1 MSTDVSPPSRR
12 FGRSQIKLLLRVG
25 LMGVIG
31 ILGIV
36 AVSFLSRA
44 MADITRSEETAA
56 IFNVSAELHHD
67 LVEAVEWRADPPG
80 LPKELAPL
88 DREAITETWLRAWTQ
103 FLILSDGSGPV
114 GSSVD
119 GDPTDGIIEYFGGAA
134 ENAMLASS
142 TDWLELPIHQIGH
155 DLQLNFYSDDGSVV
169 SVSSEA
175 SRFLR
180 GQPVAGGIEWYDTV
194 ETYDAVFVLREGNW
208 RVHHWVRRSSE
219 GSWATQVDNLTVR
232 PLEVDEIRSVTW
244 APTSQTP
251 EDFWANPDL
260 VRAEREIAIIDDL
273 GFNTVRIELP
283 FELLGGRD
291 VETSDLFPAAALM
304 DIADENDLN
313 VIVSLLA
320 DRTEHQP
327 LHWDADD
334 DHLLAVMDTLGDHPA
349 LVLWELGSEPD
360 THIGIERVE
369 PQMLDAWLTHV
380 GRTVR
385 DADRDT
391 PITIGWSSPR
401 AAAEAPPIADVVS
414 FTWTGD
420 VAGLDAALPYVVDVA
435 DGRPILISDSSHHTH
450 VGVLPGGQT
459 ETEQARFYAD
469 MLLAVD
475 DYGLQGFNVSS
486 LRDYDVEAVATWA
499 QAEAERI
506 DAEEKARIAEQEL
519 RFPPPPTPE
528 PKEAGPEVHEAPI
541 VAEVTW
547 PVGAEAATGLIRVD
561 GSPKPAAA
569 VFAPDADLEA
579 VPSPSLI
586 ETIRKPFNLI
596 LLFLVGA
603 AIGGWLFLV
612 LWARNIIRFPKL
624 GVFARIRSIVESIP
638 GLRAVL
644 IPFDAIKR
652 IVRRIPILGSFFPQ
666 NPGDFADDKD
676 AQQRQRRPRKKVS
689 VTAPIEQQP
698 VTTPAVAATTP
709 APAQVDAPKEGML
722 RRVVSWLNAP
732 VLPDEDEATEVAAVA
747 AEGVVPASE
756 PAAMVAAVAQPV
768 VAQPVVAEPVV
779 TQAAVA
785 QPVIAQPVVAEAVVA
800 QPAVAQPVVTQA
812 AVAQP
817 AQPVVAQPV
826 VAQPVMAQPVV
837 PEPVVPAQPVA
848 AQPAAVQPAQPV
860 IAQPAQPV
868 VSTDPATAEA
878 FNAVN
883 QLDQLVA
890 QQQAQ
895 FAAWLALQQQAAAAA
910 TPPAAAAAEPVAVEP
925 VATEPAPAEST
936 PAEPVPVETA
946 PVETAENDSMDSE
959 SAAPTASLADA
970 LPSWPSDDMLYSDV
984 HDALF
989 GDEPTSPPPATA
1001 MAMAEVDLQAI
1012 DSILDEVDAPTL
1024 DGPMRYAP
1032 FLMRALCIAARTVDS
1047 DDVDV
1052 HVDVASTTGAT
1063 RRVEDAHDKR
1073 LSALTRELA
1082 DDPSTTNTPATVVVH
1097 VSSSQGGHLRVE
1109 IGDGAVPTVSLVH
1122 LHKRPIA
1129 TRDRLGCTAIT
1140 THSMGLLSVAAS
1152 STPVRADEYLQMLR
1166 EILETR
1172 DWTTELD

>member
-1 MSTDVSPPSRR
+1 
-12 FGRSQIKLLLRVG
+12 
-25 LMGVIG
+25 
-31 ILGIV
+31 
-36 AVSFLSRA
+36 

-56 IFNVSAELHHD
+56 IFNVSAELHND
-67 LVEAVEWRADPPG
+67 LIEAVEWRADPQG

-88 DREAITETWLRAWTQ
+88 EREAITETWLRAWTQ

-134 ENAMLASS
+134 EDAMLASS
-142 TDWLELPIHQIGH
+142 GDWLGLPIHQIGH

-169 SVSSEA
+169 SVSSEG

-180 GQPVAGGIEWYDTV
+180 GHPVQGRVEWYDTT
-194 ETYDAVFVLREGNW
+194 ETYDAVFVLSDGNW

-232 PLEVDEIRSVTW
+232 PLEVEDIRSVTW
-244 APTSQTP
+244 APTGQTP

-283 FELLGGRD
+283 FDLLGGRD
-291 VETSDLFPAAALM
+291 VVTADLFPAAALM

-349 LVLWELGSEPD
+349 LILWELGSEPD

-369 PQMLDAWLTHV
+369 PEMLDAWLTHV

-414 FTWTGD
+414 FTWNGD
-420 VAGLDAALPYVVDVA
+420 TAGLEAALPYVREVA
-435 DGRPILISDSSHHTH
+435 GERPILISDTSYHTH
-450 VGVLPGGQT
+450 VGVLPGAQT
-459 ETEQARFYAD
+459 EAEQARFYAD
-469 MLLAVD
+469 MLLAVE
-475 DYGLQGFNVSS
+475 DYGLRGFNVSS
-486 LRDYDVEAVATWA
+486 LRDYDVEGVAAWA
-499 QAEAERI
+499 QAEAERL

-528 PKEAGPEVHEAPI
+528 PKEAGPEVIEAPI

-569 VFAPDADLEA
+569 VFAPGVDLDA
-579 VPSPSLI
+579 VPGPSI
-586 ETIRKPFNLI
+586 VETIRKPFNLI
-596 LLFLVGA
+596 VFFLA
-603 AIGGWLFLV
+603 AAVIGTWIFLI

-624 GVFARIRSIVESIP
+624 RLFARVRSLVAAVPIV
-638 GLRAVL
+638 RAVL
-644 IPFDAIKR
+644 VPYDAVKGM
-652 IVRRIPILGSFFPQ
+652 VRRVPILGSFFPQ
-666 NPGDFADDKD
+666 HPGEIADEKD
-676 AQQRQRRPRKKVS
+676 AQQRQRRTRKKVS

-698 VTTPAVAATTP
+698 VTAPPVVAATTP
-709 APAQVDAPKEGML
+709 VPAEPAASTEPDAPKEGMF

-732 VLPDEDEATEVAAVA
+732 VLPEEEAGDAADVATPVA
-747 AEGVVPASE
+747 AETNGVAVVQAQPVPVIEE
-756 PAAMVAAVAQPV
+756 PVLQQPAVQQPVVQQPVVQQPVVQQPVVQQPVTQPVVQQPVVQQPVAQQPVAQPV
-768 VAQPVVAEPVV
+768 AQQPVVQQPVAQPVEAPV
-779 TQAAVA
+779 T
-785 QPVIAQPVVAEAVVA
+785 
-800 QPAVAQPVVTQA
+800 
-812 AVAQP
+812 
-817 AQPVVAQPV
+817 
-826 VAQPVMAQPVV
+826 
-837 PEPVVPAQPVA
+837 
-848 AQPAAVQPAQPV
+848 
-860 IAQPAQPV
+860 
-868 VSTDPATAEA
+868 TDPATTEA
-878 FNAVN
+878 FAAVN

-895 FAAWLALQQQAAAAA
+895 FAAWLAIQQQAQAANQPPTAAA
-910 TPPAAAAAEPVAVEP
+910 PAAPVEPAAPQPAATEPVAAEPAPAAPVANEAAAEAPSVEAPPVEAPAADPVPAAAEPAVA
-925 VATEPAPAEST
+925 EPAS
-936 PAEPVPVETA
+936 
-946 PVETAENDSMDSE
+946 SE
-959 SAAPTASLADA
+959 AAPTSSLADA

-989 GDEPTSPPPATA
+989 GNEATSPPPATA

-1012 DSILDEVDAPTL
+1012 DSVLDAVDAPTL

-1047 DDVDV
+1047 DGANV
-1052 HVDVASTTGAT
+1052 HVEVAGPNTET
-1063 RRVEDAHDKR
+1063 RRIEDAHDKR

-1082 DDPSTTNTPATVVVH
+1082 DDAADSDTPATVVVH
-1097 VSSSQGGHLRVE
+1097 VSNSMGGHLRVE